1 MTDWIKTA
9 REAEFNV
16 PGFKFVDGGVLNLP
30 RAVALARTMVG
41 LRGSARTAVSPG
53 FR

>member
-16 PGFKFVDGGVLNLP
+16 LGFKFVDGGVMDP
-30 RAVALARTMVG
+30 SRAVALARAMVG
-41 LRGSARTAVSPG
+41 LVQ
-53 FR
+53 